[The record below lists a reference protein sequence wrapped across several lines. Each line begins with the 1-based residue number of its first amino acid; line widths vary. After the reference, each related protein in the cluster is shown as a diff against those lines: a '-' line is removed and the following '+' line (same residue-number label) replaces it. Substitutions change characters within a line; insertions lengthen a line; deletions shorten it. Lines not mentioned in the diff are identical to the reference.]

1 MSGTALVT
9 GATEGIGRATAL
21 ALGRAGYR
29 VGICS
34 RAGDKVEATLG
45 ELRAQGVT
53 AAGAA
58 ADVADP
64 DQVGH
69 LVERVRGALGEID
82 VLVNNAGVLIARPF
96 EELTLEDWDVT
107 MATNLR
113 GLYLTTRQVL
123 PGMRARRRG
132 TIVNIASLAGRNG
145 FVGGSAYSASKHA
158 VLGFS
163 RSLMLE
169 VRKDNVRVIAICPGS
184 VATGMLR
191 DQAMLKPDPERIL
204 RPEDDAASIL
214 HVLTLPTGALVSAL
228 AIRATKPYRR
238 RPGVLVTMC
247 VCRRQPF
254 ADLLPRAR
262 AAGWAL
268 ADLVRE
274 TGCGAGCGLCRPYLR
289 RMLATGETE
298 FHELLTEDAG

>member
-34 RAGDKVEATLG
+34 RSSDKVAATLA
-45 ELRAQGVT
+45 ELRAQGVS

-64 DQVGH
+64 AQVRHLVDQVRA
-69 LVERVRGALGEID
+69 ELGEID

-96 EELTLEDWDVT
+96 DELTLEDWDAT

-113 GLYLTTRQVL
+113 SLYLTTHLVL
-123 PGMRARRRG
+123 PSMRTRRHG
-132 TIVNIASLAGRNG
+132 TIVNVASLAGRNG

-191 DQAMLKPDPERIL
+191 DQAMLKPDHERIL
-204 RPEDDAASIL
+204 RPEDVAASIL
-214 HVLTLPTGALVSAL
+214 HVVTLPTGALVSEL
-228 AIRATKPYRR
+228 DIRPTNP
-238 RPGVLVTMC
+238 
-247 VCRRQPF
+247 
-254 ADLLPRAR
+254 
-262 AAGWAL
+262 
-268 ADLVRE
+268 
-274 TGCGAGCGLCRPYLR
+274 
-289 RMLATGETE
+289 
-298 FHELLTEDAG
+298 

>member
-1 MSGTALVT
+1 MSGTVLVT

-34 RAGDKVEATLG
+34 RSIEKVEATLA

-64 DQVGH
+64 DQVRH
-69 LVERVRGALGEID
+69 VVDQVRGALGEID
-82 VLVNNAGVLIARPF
+82 VLVNNAGVLIARPI

-113 GLYLTTRQVL
+113 SLYLTTRLVL
-123 PGMRARRRG
+123 PGMRTRRQG
-132 TIVNIASLAGRNG
+132 TIVNVASLAGRNG

-191 DQAMLKPDPERIL
+191 NQAMLKPDHERIL
-204 RPEDDAASIL
+204 RPEDVAASIL
-214 HVLTLPTGALVSAL
+214 HVLTLPTGALVSEL
-228 AIRATKPYRR
+228 DIRPTNP
-238 RPGVLVTMC
+238 
-247 VCRRQPF
+247 
-254 ADLLPRAR
+254 
-262 AAGWAL
+262 
-268 ADLVRE
+268 
-274 TGCGAGCGLCRPYLR
+274 
-289 RMLATGETE
+289 
-298 FHELLTEDAG
+298 

>member
-34 RAGDKVEATLG
+34 RSIEKVEATLA

-64 DQVGH
+64 DQVRH
-69 LVERVRGALGEID
+69 LVDQVRGALGEIE
-82 VLVNNAGVLIARPF
+82 VLVNNAGVLIARPID
-96 EELTLEDWDVT
+96 ELTLEDWDVT

-113 GLYLTTRQVL
+113 SLYLTTRLVL
-123 PGMRARRRG
+123 PGMRTRRQG
-132 TIVNIASLAGRNG
+132 TIVNVASLAGRNG

-169 VRKDNVRVIAICPGS
+169 VRKDNVRVIAICSGS

-191 DQAMLKPDPERIL
+191 NQAMLKPDHERIL
-204 RPEDDAASIL
+204 RPEDVAASIL
-214 HVLTLPTGALVSAL
+214 HVLALPTGALV
-228 AIRATKPYRR
+228 
-238 RPGVLVTMC
+238 
-247 VCRRQPF
+247 
-254 ADLLPRAR
+254 
-262 AAGWAL
+262 
-268 ADLVRE
+268 
-274 TGCGAGCGLCRPYLR
+274 
-289 RMLATGETE
+289 
-298 FHELLTEDAG
+298 

>member
-34 RAGDKVEATLG
+34 RSIEKVEATLA

-64 DQVGH
+64 DQVRH
-69 LVERVRGALGEID
+69 LVDQVRGALGEID
-82 VLVNNAGVLIARPF
+82 VLVNNAGVLIARPI

-113 GLYLTTRQVL
+113 SLYLTTRLVL
-123 PGMRARRRG
+123 PGMRTRRQG
-132 TIVNIASLAGRNG
+132 TIVNVASLAGRNG

-191 DQAMLKPDPERIL
+191 DQAMLKPDHERIL
-204 RPEDDAASIL
+204 RPDDVAASIL
-214 HVLTLPTGALVSAL
+214 HVLTLPTGALVSEL
-228 AIRATKPYRR
+228 DIRPTNP
-238 RPGVLVTMC
+238 
-247 VCRRQPF
+247 
-254 ADLLPRAR
+254 
-262 AAGWAL
+262 
-268 ADLVRE
+268 
-274 TGCGAGCGLCRPYLR
+274 
-289 RMLATGETE
+289 
-298 FHELLTEDAG
+298 